1 MPRKPSLTFRGE
13 PYNPYEVWLYFCSY
27 YLKVISAKFRVLG
40 EFICRRTWTTFIA
53 LHVLLAVLACGFTQF
68 KFANRWEELYVPEG
82 CRAISD
88 LKVADKYFN
97 LDYRE
102 EIVILTPKYP
112 DISNRSSGVLTKECF
127 QEALEIHKA
136 ITRQKDF
143 IKYCTTLSKETAESI
158 SDCVMV
164 NPLDIVTWYGN
175 GSLNN
180 VPAHLSLAYYN
191 VDRLASNGRA
201 FYLNLPAIFG
211 KTLQPELKYS
221 GSLMMRYFLRN
232 PQDETTLDKVLTLEK
247 RILDELAGLKNKMK
261 HVDMSYASTRSVD
274 DAIGESTGSDIR
286 LVSVTFI
293 LMISFA
299 CIVSGNIRESARSHS
314 LLSLFGVL
322 AVVYGIAAGLGF
334 GMWLQLPFI
343 SMVGVLPFLVLGI
356 GLDNMFLIIHELD
369 RVPLDWPVTQRIA
382 HALSQTGPTVTMTS
396 VTNVVAF
403 AVSTLTSF
411 PAIRIFC
418 IYASLC
424 IAFAYL
430 FIITF
435 FVAASK
441 FDADRI
447 KAGKIDVLLCQYSGS
462 LSKASEYLKFHRLPH
477 FSSTNIMKRWASFIV
492 KTPIK
497 QIVIM
502 MALTLFA
509 LGMYGTFHIDQRFDQ
524 HVVAKE
530 GSYFKNFIRTTEK
543 YYDQSVQVNLVV
555 IGEHVEYSDS
565 KTQQKLMNLEKIAFS
580 NDFYLVNASIFWLP
594 VFKRWATGNQ
604 RNLTGP
610 DFYNSVKMF
619 VNSKAGQMY
628 KQDIVFNEKNT
639 KIIAS
644 RMIVYTISTTDSLKL
659 RDAMLT
665 LREDID
671 EKSPLPSFPI
681 AKQFISYEQY
691 ALTAKETVRNLLI
704 AAIAILGVS
713 SVYLVHPIV
722 ILFVFLS
729 FASLVIELFGLMY
742 IWDVSLNGISMIGL
756 VMAIGYSV
764 DYSAHVAHAF
774 VVSDVPGND
783 QRIVRSLSTVGISV
797 LMGGVS
803 TFLGIVVIAFSESEL
818 FHIFFRILF
827 GIVVLG
833 LLHGLLFLPV
843 LLATFCPS
851 FMRVAHQK
859 EEVMLP
865 NDPIESPT
873 EIRAIEI
880 CEKETTV

>member
-1 MPRKPSLTFRGE
+1 MT
-13 PYNPYEVWLYFCSY
+13 C
-27 YLKVISAKFRVLG
+27 I
-40 EFICRRTWTTFIA
+40 T
-53 LHVLLAVLACGFTQF
+53 LHLLLAILACGLTQV

-82 CRAISD
+82 CRAVSD

-102 EIVILTPKYP
+102 QIVILTPKYRNV
-112 DISNRSSGVLTKECF
+112 SNRSSGVLTKECF
-127 QEALEIHKA
+127 QEALQIHQA

-143 IKYCTTLSKETAESI
+143 IKYCTTLSKETAKSV
-158 SDCVMV
+158 SDCVTV

-175 GSLNN
+175 DSLNN
-180 VPAHLSLAYYN
+180 VPEHLELASFN
-191 VDRLASNGRA
+191 ADRLASNGRK
-201 FYLNLPAIFG
+201 FPLNLPAIFG
-211 KTLQPELKYS
+211 KTFQRELKYS

-232 PQDETTLDKVLTLEK
+232 PKDETTLDKVLTLEE
-247 RILDELAGLKNKMK
+247 RILDELAVLKTKMRY
-261 HVDMSYASTRSVD
+261 VEMSYASARSVD

-286 LVSVTFI
+286 LVSFTFI

-299 CIVSGNIRESARSHS
+299 CIVSGNIRESVRSHL

-322 AVVYGIAAGLGF
+322 AVVYGIVTGLGF
-334 GMWLQLPFI
+334 GMWLQLPFV

-356 GLDNMFLIIHELD
+356 GLDNMFLIMHELD
-369 RVPLDWPVTQRIA
+369 RVPLDWPVTQRVA

-435 FVAASK
+435 FVAAAK
-441 FDADRI
+441 FDANRI
-447 KAGKIDVLLCQYSGS
+447 KAGKIDVPLCQYSGG

-477 FSSTNIMKRWASFIV
+477 FSSTSIMKRWASFIV

-497 QIVIM
+497 QIIIM
-502 MALTLFA
+502 MALSMFA
-509 LGMYGTFHIDQRFDQ
+509 LGMYGMFQIDQRFDQ

-530 GSYFKNFIRTTEK
+530 GSYFKNFIRTAEK
-543 YYDQSVQVNLVV
+543 YYEQSVQVDIVV
-555 IGEHVEYSDS
+555 IGKHVKYNDL
-565 KTQQKLMNLEKIAFS
+565 KTQLELMNLEKIVFS
-580 NDFYLVNASIFWLP
+580 NEFYLVNQSVFWLP
-594 VFKRWATGNQ
+594 VFKRWASTND
-604 RNLTGP
+604 RNHTGP

-639 KIIAS
+639 KIVAS

-691 ALTAKETVRNLLI
+691 AVIVKETVRNLLI
-704 AAIAILGVS
+704 AAIAILCVS

-797 LMGGVS
+797 LMGGKGTVHKITYICMHVYHVMHNS
-803 TFLGIVVIAFSESEL
+803 KF
-818 FHIFFRILF
+818 
-827 GIVVLG
+827 
-833 LLHGLLFLPV
+833 LFLSHCHLISSV
-843 LLATFCPS
+843 ISIIS
-851 FMRVAHQK
+851 F
-859 EEVMLP
+859 
-865 NDPIESPT
+865 
-873 EIRAIEI
+873 
-880 CEKETTV
+880 

>member
-1 MPRKPSLTFRGE
+1 MQCVFISSFRFRGE
-13 PYNPYEVWLYFCSY
+13 RYNPYDLWLHFCNC
-27 YLKVISAKFRVLG
+27 YLQVISSKFRALG
-40 EFICRRTWTTFIA
+40 EFICRRTWWTFIV
-53 LHVLLAVLACGFTQF
+53 LHLILAILACGFTQF

-82 CRAISD
+82 CRAVSD
-88 LKVADKYFN
+88 LKAADKYFN

-102 EIVILTPKYP
+102 QIVILTPKNHN
-112 DISNRSSGVLTKECF
+112 SSSGVLTNECF
-127 QEALEIHKA
+127 KEALEIQQA
-136 ITRQKDF
+136 VTRQKDF
-143 IKYCTTLSKETAESI
+143 IKYCATLSKQPAQSI

-164 NPLDIVTWYGN
+164 TPLDMLTWYGN
-175 GSLNN
+175 NSLND
-180 VPAHLSLAYYN
+180 VQSHLLIASYN
-191 VDRLASNGRA
+191 LDHLMSNGRNFPA
-201 FYLNLPAIFG
+201 NLPAIFG
-211 KTLQPELKYS
+211 KTFQHDFKYS

-232 PQDETTLDKVLTLEK
+232 PKDETSLDKVLALEK
-247 RILDELAGLKNKMK
+247 RILDVLAALKPKMK
-261 HVDMSYASTRSVD
+261 HVKMSYASTRSVD
-274 DAIGESTGSDIR
+274 DAIGESTGSDAR

-314 LLSLFGVL
+314 LLSLFGVV

-369 RVPLDWPVTQRIA
+369 RIPLDWPVNQRIS

-403 AVSTLTSF
+403 AVSTLTAF

-424 IAFAYL
+424 ITFAYL

-435 FVAASK
+435 FVAAAK

-462 LSKASEYLKFHRLPH
+462 FSKATEYLKFDRLPN
-477 FSSTNIMKRWASFIV
+477 FSSTNLMRRWASFIV
-492 KTPIK
+492 KTPWK
-497 QIVIM
+497 QIIIIV
-502 MALTLFA
+502 AVSLLGV
-509 LGMYGTFHIDQRFDQ
+509 GMYGTFNIDQRFDQ

-530 GSYFKNFIRTTEK
+530 DSYFKDFIKTTEK
-543 YYDQSVQVNLVV
+543 YYMQSVEVSIVV
-555 IGEHVEYSDS
+555 VGSHVDYSNQ
-565 KTQQKLMNLEKIAFS
+565 KTQRELMKLQKIAFS
-580 NDFYLVNASIFWLP
+580 NEFYIVNASLFWLP
-594 VFKRWATGNQ
+594 VFKHWAYMSGQ
-604 RNLTGP
+604 KDTGP
-610 DFYNSVKMF
+610 DFYKGIKQF
-619 VNSKAGQMY
+619 LNSKMGQMF
-628 KQDIVFNEKNT
+628 KQDIVFNKEGT
-639 KIIAS
+639 KIVAS
-644 RMIVYTISTTDSLKL
+644 RMIVYTIGTTDSLKL

-665 LREDID
+665 LREDVD
-671 EKSPLPSFPI
+671 TKSPLPSFPI

-691 ALTAKETVRNLLI
+691 ALTAKETIRNLLV
-704 AAIAILGVS
+704 AAVAILGVS

-742 IWDVSLNGISMIGL
+742 IWDVSLNGISMLGL

-774 VVSDVPGND
+774 VVSDAPAND

-797 LMGGVS
+797 LMGGKRMN
-803 TFLGIVVIAFSESEL
+803 T
-818 FHIFFRILF
+818 
-827 GIVVLG
+827 
-833 LLHGLLFLPV
+833 
-843 LLATFCPS
+843 
-851 FMRVAHQK
+851 
-859 EEVMLP
+859 
-865 NDPIESPT
+865 
-873 EIRAIEI
+873 
-880 CEKETTV
+880 